1 MQIGLVRHSGDGT
14 FQQPARRIQIAA
26 GGGNEAG
33 KMQRIGIIWRD
44 GQDLRINPLG
54 FRELPG
60 ALKLKSRIK
69 PSR

>member
-1 MQIGLVRHSGDGT
+1 
-14 FQQPARRIQIAA
+14 
-26 GGGNEAG
+26 
-33 KMQRIGIIWRD
+33 MQRIGIIWRD